1 MLRLK
6 EKPIEWIKFTAVMGL
21 VVNIVLWLLW
31 RRNVLPIAAP
41 VTTAVIALLAVLTAS
56 FRPYWFRGFY
66 RGGMTVSFHFGQIIG
81 KILLTLFFFLFV
93 TPLGIVLRLF
103 GKDLL
108 RIKRT
113 PGEETYWHQAKNSHE
128 FDRMF

>member
-21 VVNIVLWLLW
+21 VLNIVLWLLW
-31 RRNVLPIAAP
+31 WKGRLPLP
-41 VTTAVIALLAVLTAS
+41 VPITAICVALTALILS
-56 FRPYWFRGFY
+56 LIRPSWFRGFY
-66 RGGMTVSFHFGQIIG
+66 RGGMTVSFHIGQTIG
-81 KILLTLFFFLFV
+81 KVLLTLFFFLVV
-93 TPLGIVLRLF
+93 TPMGLLLRVL

-108 RIKRT
+108 QLKRNRADKSWWQ
-113 PGEETYWHQAKNSHE
+113 PAKNERE

>member
-6 EKPIEWIKFTAVMGL
+6 ENPVEWIKFTAVIGF

-31 RRNVLPIAAP
+31 WKHELPPAVPA
-41 VTTAVIALLAVLTAS
+41 TALVIALAAVVTAIM
-56 FRPYWFRGFY
+56 RPQWFRGFY
-66 RGGMTVSFHFGQIIG
+66 RGGMTVSFHIGQVIG
-81 KILLTLFFFLFV
+81 KILLTLFFFLLV
-93 TPLGIVLRLF
+93 TPLGLLLRLS

-108 RIKRT
+108 MLRKNPDT
-113 PGEETYWHQAKNSHE
+113 QTYWHEHRSSRD

>member
-21 VVNIVLWLLW
+21 VLNIVLWLLW
-31 RRNVLPIAAP
+31 YQDRLPLAVP
-41 VTTAVIALLAVLTAS
+41 VTAACSAVVALITSLL
-56 FRPYWFRGFY
+56 RPRWFRGFY
-66 RGGMTVSFHFGQIIG
+66 RGGMTVSFHIGQIIG
-81 KILLTLFFFLFV
+81 KVMLTLFFFLFV
-93 TPLGIVLRLF
+93 TPLGLLMRLL

-108 RIKRT
+108 QLKKSSD
-113 PGEETYWHQAKNSHE
+113 EETWWQPAKNNRD